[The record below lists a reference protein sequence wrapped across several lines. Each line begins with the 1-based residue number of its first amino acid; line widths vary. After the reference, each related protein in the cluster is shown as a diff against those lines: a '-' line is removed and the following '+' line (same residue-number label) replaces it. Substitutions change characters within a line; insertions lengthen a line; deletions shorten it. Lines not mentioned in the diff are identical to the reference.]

1 MHKFDQRDL
10 LAGVLLFV
18 IGGAFL
24 VGSLGMRIG
33 TARSMGA
40 GYFPL
45 IASSIT
51 LVLGLVIAGLALRRA
66 AGEIER
72 PDLRPFL
79 AVTASVGTFAVAL
92 GSLGLLPAIM
102 ATVLVAAL
110 ADRRSTPLSA
120 LVLAAV
126 LAMASWLIFI
136 VGLGMP
142 IPLLKSPL

>member
-1 MHKFDQRDL
+1 MRKYDRRDL
-10 LAGVLLFV
+10 LAGLLLLV

-24 VGSLGMRIG
+24 AGSLGMRIG

-45 IASSIT
+45 IVSCIT
-51 LVLGLVIAGLALRRA
+51 VILGLVIGGLALRRV
-66 AGEIER
+66 GDVER
-72 PDLRPFL
+72 PSLRPFF

-92 GSLGLLPAIM
+92 GPFGLLPAIM

-110 ADRRSTPLSA
+110 ADRRSRPLGA
-120 LVLAAV
+120 LLLATGLAV
-126 LAMASWLIFI
+126 AGWLIFI

-142 IPLLKSPL
+142 ITLLRSPL